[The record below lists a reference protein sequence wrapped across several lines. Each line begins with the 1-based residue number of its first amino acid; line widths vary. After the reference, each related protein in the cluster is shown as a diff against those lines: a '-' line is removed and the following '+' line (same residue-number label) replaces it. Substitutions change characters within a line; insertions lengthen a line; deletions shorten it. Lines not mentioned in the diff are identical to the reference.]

1 MKTFIKTEVKCKH
14 HGSSTQTYSKV
25 FVIYHF
31 HTGNSLP
38 LFSSFLLFIFFFQKF
53 LYWLRFSLFS
63 ENKIDSMMLTFF
75 TKKRREQMP
84 KKKAFEK
91 NRKRGEVR
99 C

>member
-31 HTGNSLP
+31 YAGNTPP

-53 LYWLRFSLFS
+53 FYLLRFSLFS
-63 ENKIDSMMLTFF
+63 ENKIDLMMLTFF
-75 TKKRREQMP
+75 AKKRREQTP
-84 KKKAFEK
+84 KKSF
-91 NRKRGEVR
+91 
-99 C
+99 